1 MSLDLNSWERGSGTT
16 RFAHVSGHNK
26 LNGTNH
32 EKQSASATKNYL
44 HAFKCLKFVFVN
56 GLFMVSGSKQD
67 AYKYREDSLRIL
79 IISNYKDRETQ
90 TANKTS
96 KSTQP
101 SFKMKISSIIPLFAA
116 LAAVK
121 AQLNP
126 GPYTIR
132 SLASDE
138 RGFVGRSPNEDT
150 SINPK
155 PILLLDNGN
164 IDIASSCLCHSF
176 LLLISF

>member
-1 MSLDLNSWERGSGTT
+1 
-16 RFAHVSGHNK
+16 V
-26 LNGTNH
+26 
-32 EKQSASATKNYL
+32 SATKNYR
-44 HAFKCLKFVFVN
+44 HSFKCLKFVFVID
-56 GLFMVSGSKQD
+56 LFLGSRSGQG
-67 AYKYREDSLRIL
+67 AYKYHEDSLQIL
-79 IISNYKDRETQ
+79 IINNCRYRQTQ

-101 SFKMKISSIIPLFAA
+101 SFKMKISNIIPLFAA

-121 AQLNP
+121 AQIAP
-126 GPYTIR
+126 GLYTIR
-132 SLASDE
+132 SLATDE

-164 IDIASSCLCHSF
+164 IDLASSCLCSGSLF
-176 LLLISF
+176 LISFSGMFDLRLRAGIA